1 MADEASRLCTVSYR
15 APELFDPPTNSRLD
29 CRSDVWSLGCLLFAW
44 RFGYSPFECSF
55 SEQGT
60 VRVTECSYSRVLSKL
75 PRNPKADG
83 DDIIIGDICEWILQ
97 GWNPKL
103 LGDALITVNVL
114 IVAMVLRPGIHAIIR
129 MWILLSA
136 KYKMTMFS
144 VWGSYLFMTLLA

>member
-1 MADEASRLCTVSYR
+1 VADEASRLCTVSYR

-83 DDIIIGDICEWILQ
+83 DDIIIEDICEWILQ
-97 GWNPKL
+97 KDFSKRPFATDVITHVMDKL
-103 LGDALITVNVL
+103 EAIRFG
-114 IVAMVLRPGIHAIIR
+114 GI
-129 MWILLSA
+129 
-136 KYKMTMFS
+136 
-144 VWGSYLFMTLLA
+144 